1 MSYNIV
7 APSGTFSIGT
17 GERNTTTSL
26 VLIGKNYPNYGE
38 LIQQNLVSIMTHFA
52 GTSRPGNPQQ
62 GQMYYNS
69 TGLDGTIR
77 NGYLLVYSGT
87 QWRNITTIYSD
98 SSSPTYSV
106 TQGDLWYQS
115 DTNQLK
121 IYTGSAWQTVGP
133 VYTTAQQETQARPLD
148 IVDSNGTN
156 RVVLAMYANG
166 ILTAI
171 ISKDVE
177 FTPSTPPLNTT
188 GFSTIKPGFNV
199 NSTIFG
205 GSGTNL
211 YGTLTQ
217 NNQPYVTSLGT
228 LTGLTVSSAI
238 NSDLLGTA
246 VAVSRAAQGNIT
258 SVGTLTGLT
267 LSGATVPSSNNS
279 TSIGTVS
286 SVFGDIWATNYR
298 VANSVVP
305 MSNAVANIG
314 TVTSSFNSIYGIN
327 FYGTSTTAKYADLAE
342 CYRPSSPLHPYAI
355 VVFGGQAE
363 VEMTEK
369 EYDPRVVGVLSD
381 YPAFLM
387 NDNGESAGLPIAL
400 TGKVP
405 VNIQGPVAK
414 GDCIVTST
422 NPGVGQRMDPK
433 KYVPGCILGKA
444 LEAIEDDSIQLI
456 QVVVGVR

>member
-1 MSYNIV
+1 MSYNIT

-17 GERNTTTSL
+17 GERNASTSL

-38 LIQQNLVSIMTHFA
+38 LIQQNLVNLMTHFA
-52 GTSRPGNPQQ
+52 GTSYPGNPQQ
-62 GQMYYNS
+62 GQIFYNS
-69 TGLDGTIR
+69 TGLNGTIH
-77 NGYLLVYSGT
+77 NGYLQVYSGT

-98 SSSPTYSV
+98 SSAPTYSV
-106 TQGDLWYQS
+106 TQGDLWYKS
-115 DTNQLK
+115 DDNQLK
-121 IYTGSAWQTVGP
+121 IYTGSAWQVVGP

-148 IVDSNGTN
+148 IIDAGNTK
-156 RVVLAMYANG
+156 RTVLAMYANG

-177 FTPSTPPLNTT
+177 FTPATPPINTT
-188 GFSTIKPGFNV
+188 GFSTVKPGFNV

-211 YGTLTQ
+211 YGSLTQ
-217 NNQPYVTSLGT
+217 NNQPFVTSLGT

-238 NSDLLGTA
+238 NADLLGTA
-246 VAVSRAAQGNIT
+246 TAVSRAAQGNIT
-258 SVGTLTGLT
+258 SLGTLTGLT
-267 LSGATVPSSNNS
+267 VSGTTNFNGTNNIAGAS
-279 TSIGTVS
+279 TSADIVPTGNLIINLGNAS
-286 SVFGDIWATNYR
+286 SKWF
-298 VANSVVP
+298 NSVY
-305 MSNAVANIG
+305 AN
-314 TVTSSFNSIYGIN
+314 T

-342 CYRPSSPLHPYAI
+342 CYRPSSPLHSYAI

-363 VEMTEK
+363 VEMTDI
-369 EYDPRVVGVLSD
+369 EYNPRVAGVLSD